1 MADPVLEA
9 LWKKVLDN
17 WEEDAAH
24 GAFLEHCQS
33 TQQLVEAAVRY
44 RGMKGDRE
52 RGEVAEKRLKGVAI
66 LAMAS
71 LETTRSEKPRRTNRY
86 TGIAL
91 IILFVIGSILL
102 LNVISRT

>member
-1 MADPVLEA
+1 MADAVLEA

-17 WEEDAAH
+17 WDDDAAH

-33 TQQLVEAAVRY
+33 SQQLVEAAVRY

-52 RGEVAEKRLKGVAI
+52 RGELAEKRLKGVAI

-71 LETTRSEKPRRTNRY
+71 LESMRSEQPKKTRNY

-91 IILFVIGSILL
+91 SIMFIIGIILL
-102 LNVISRT
+102 LNFMGR